1 MKRTLS
7 HTLGFMM
14 AALFALTGCIPE
26 ASQAQDFKE
35 GTHYVT
41 LSPTI
46 PTQAPAGK
54 VEVIDL
60 FWYGCPHCYSLEPT
74 IDKFLSNKPDNVVFQ
89 RVPATLSPRWEYH
102 AKLFYVGQMLD
113 PDGAK
118 RVHTKIFE
126 ALQKQ
131 RRKINDDD
139 AMTRF
144 FAELGFTSDQVKNAL
159 NSMEMKAMMARAN
172 EVGIKSKADSVPI
185 IIVNGKYR
193 TSPSMVGSEE
203 TLLQVVDYLVKRE
216 AQQ

>member
-26 ASQAQDFKE
+26 SSQAEEFKE
-35 GTHYVT
+35 GTQYVT
-41 LSPTI
+41 ISPAI
-46 PTQAPAGK
+46 PTEVPAGK
-54 VEVIDL
+54 VEVTEL
-60 FWYGCPHCYSLEPT
+60 FWYGCPHCYEMEPT
-74 IDKFLSNKPDNVVFQ
+74 INTFLSKKPDNVVFQ
-89 RVPATLSPRWEYH
+89 RVPATLSPRWAYH
-102 AKLFYVGQMLD
+102 AKLYYVGKMLD

-118 RVHTKIFE
+118 NVHTKIFE

-131 RRKINDDD
+131 RRQINDDA

-144 FAELGFTSDQVKNAL
+144 FVELGFSADQVKNAL
-159 NSMEMKAMMARAN
+159 NSMEMKAMMARAD
-172 EVGIKSKADSVPI
+172 EVGTKSKADSVPV

-203 TLLQVVDYLVKRE
+203 KLLQVINYLVARE
-216 AQQ
+216 SK

>member
-1 MKRTLS
+1 MKRALD
-7 HTLGFMM
+7 HTLGFVI
-14 AALFALTGCIPE
+14 AIFFALTGCIPA

-46 PTQAPAGK
+46 STQTTDGK
-54 VEVIDL
+54 VEIVEL
-60 FWYGCPHCYSLEPT
+60 FWYGCPHCYALEPT
-74 IDKFLSNKPDNVVFQ
+74 IEKFLSQKPDNVVFQ

-102 AKLFYVGQMLD
+102 AKLFYVGKMLD

-118 RVHTKIFE
+118 NVHTKIFE

-144 FAELGFTSDQVKNAL
+144 FTELGFTADQVSKAL
-159 NSMEMKAMMARAN
+159 NSMEMKTLMARSK
-172 EVGIKSKADSVPI
+172 EVGEASKADSVPM

-203 TLLQVVDYLVKRE
+203 TLLQVIDYLVKRKD
-216 AQQ
+216 Q